1 MLELDGRAGGGQ
13 QVRTALSL
21 AAVDGRPIRV
31 ENVRAERPDPGLKA
45 QHVAA
50 VEAVA
55 AATEADVEGAEAGTD
70 AFAFEP
76 TAAPGGEFAVDVGTA
91 GSATLVCD
99 ALASLAVAL
108 DDPLTARVRG
118 GTDVKWSPP
127 ADYLRRAKLPL
138 LRAVGVDADLSV
150 ERRGFY
156 PAGGGELA
164 LTVRPSSLSEIR
176 LRRRD
181 RVRRLSVRA
190 VAAES
195 LESASVAERMAAAVD
210 GRTAVPTETTAT
222 YAETASPG
230 AVLTLVAD
238 CGDSRAGFGV
248 LGERGVPSESV
259 AEEAVEAFRAW
270 RATGAPVDERL
281 GDQLLPWVALAG
293 GAVRMP
299 RVTDHVRA
307 NAAVIRAFGYEL
319 ELEAGDEGA
328 VASAPLT
335 R

>member
-1 MLELDGRAGGGQ
+1 MLELDGGAGGGQ

-21 AAVDGRPIRV
+21 AAIEGRPIRV

-55 AATEADVEGAEAGTD
+55 AATEATVEDVEVGGD
-70 AFAFEP
+70 AFTFEP

-99 ALASLAVAL
+99 ALLPLAVAL
-108 DDPLTARVRG
+108 REPLTARVTG
-118 GTDVKWSPP
+118 GTDVKWSPMV
-127 ADYLRRAKLPL
+127 DYLRHAKIPL
-138 LRAVGVDADLSV
+138 LRAVGVDADLAV

-156 PAGGGELA
+156 PAGGGTLS
-164 LTVRPSSLSEIR
+164 LTVRPSSLSELR
-176 LRRRD
+176 LRERGP
-181 RVRRLSVRA
+181 VRGLSARA
-190 VAAES
+190 VAADS
-195 LESASVAERMAAAVD
+195 LESASVAERMAAAAD
-210 GRTAVPTETTAT
+210 DRTAVPTATAAT
-222 YAETASPG
+222 YTETASPG

-238 CGDSRAGFGV
+238 CGDSRAGYGV
-248 LGERGVPSESV
+248 LGERGVPAESV
-259 AEEAVEAFRAW
+259 AEEAVEAFREW
-270 RATGAPVDERL
+270 RATGAAVDEHL

-299 RVTDHVRA
+299 RVTDHVRT

-319 ELEAGDEGA
+319 DVEEADGGA
-328 VASAPLT
+328 VASAPLE